1 MSSEPTDP
9 NWPRLLGLAVHE
21 LRTPISVG
29 SGYLRML
36 LTGSDGI
43 LTDRQRQ
50 FVSESQKAWGRMT
63 TLTEEMS
70 VLSNLAAGTFQFEK
84 KPVDLRR
91 VLAEAIAALPPM
103 EDMAVDVHLTTS
115 AETATTEG
123 DAVRLRTAFTSVL
136 FTARRELV
144 TSTTLFVRES
154 SRPYK
159 GRPASWVAAG
169 DADHIDALTAAT
181 PDMLATFDEWR
192 GGSGL
197 RLAIA
202 RRIFEAHGGAV
213 WSPGDGTRAGAVAVL
228 PHS

>member
-9 NWPRLLGLAVHE
+9 NWPRLFGLAVHE

-36 LTGSDGI
+36 LTSSDGT

-50 FVSESQKAWGRMT
+50 FVLESQKAWGRMT
-63 TLTEEMS
+63 ALTEEMS
-70 VLSNLAAGTFQFEK
+70 VLSNLAAGTFQFDRK
-84 KPVDLRR
+84 AVDLRR
-91 VLAEAIAALPPM
+91 VLTEAIAALPPM
-103 EDMAVDVHLTTS
+103 EDMAVDVQLTTS

-169 DADHIDALTAAT
+169 DADHIDLLAAAT

-202 RRIFEAHGGAV
+202 RRVFEAHGGAV